1 MKGLELPINMIVIVA
16 IAVLV
21 LVVVAAF
28 FAGQLSGGINTIG
41 ASAAY
46 GSGCNTL
53 RTAYGCDSL
62 QVSNIKI
69 IGYNP
74 YNVPVTAGTQYV
86 GETLLTACQQNF
98 KQSSMDNTACARACG
113 CGI

>member
-1 MKGLELPINMIVIVA
+1 
-16 IAVLV
+16 
-21 LVVVAAF
+21 
-28 FAGQLSGGINTIG
+28 
-41 ASAAY
+41 
-46 GSGCNTL
+46 
-53 RTAYGCDSL
+53 L

>member
-41 ASAAY
+41 ASA
-46 GSGCNTL
+46 
-53 RTAYGCDSL
+53 AYGCDSL